1 MALGAVLGDSGETE
15 HRVAQLAARDQ
26 MHLQFYAP
34 RAIILFVRIQMGS
47 VVKWNLVLNT
57 VHFL

>member
-1 MALGAVLGDSGETE
+1 MLIAVCGSG
-15 HRVAQLAARDQ
+15 HIVAQLAARDQ

-34 RAIILFVRIQMGS
+34 RAIILFVRSQMGS